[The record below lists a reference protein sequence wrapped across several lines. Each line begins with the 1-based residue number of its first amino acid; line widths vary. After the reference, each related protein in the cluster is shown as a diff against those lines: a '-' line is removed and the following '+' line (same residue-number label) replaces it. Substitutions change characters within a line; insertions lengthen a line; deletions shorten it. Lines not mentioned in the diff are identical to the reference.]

1 MALHS
6 DKSSA
11 PNTLLTEFL
20 NSGRSDAAFRRV
32 VDSLAGLVYGSAFR
46 RTGDLQLAEEITQ
59 NVFTILAQ
67 KADSLVHHKSLVAW
81 IHVTTRYESA
91 KALRSEAR
99 RRRRLKT
106 FAQESMESY
115 PSSSV
120 DFDLELLEKALDHLS
135 HSDREL
141 ILARFYQGKKFRE
154 IAQQTNRTEA
164 ACKVQLRRVLDRMS
178 TCLLYTSPSPRDK
191 RQSRMPSSA

>member
-46 RTGDLQLAEEITQ
+46 RTGDSQLAEEITQ

-106 FAQESMESY
+106 FAQESMESN
-115 PSSSV
+115 PSSSL
-120 DFDLELLEKALDHLS
+120 DFD
-135 HSDREL
+135 
-141 ILARFYQGKKFRE
+141 
-154 IAQQTNRTEA
+154 
-164 ACKVQLRRVLDRMS
+164 
-178 TCLLYTSPSPRDK
+178 
-191 RQSRMPSSA
+191 